1 MQDRLV
7 TESNETVS
15 VTLEPLYNGTFAGN
29 VSIPSDLTMKEA
41 FAQTIAIAIAS
52 INSASKLGGIPY
64 RKVCEKL
71 KDAQDMV
78 LDASKE

>member
-7 TESNETVS
+7 NESTETVS

-41 FAQTIAIAIAS
+41 SAQIIAIAIAT
-52 INSASKLGGIPY
+52 INSASKVSGIPY
-64 RKVCEKL
+64 KRLCEKL
-71 KDAQDMV
+71 KDAQNMV
-78 LDASKE
+78 LDASK

>member
-7 TESNETVS
+7 NESTETVS

-41 FAQTIAIAIAS
+41 SAQTIAIAIAA
-52 INSASKLGGIPY
+52 INSASKVSGIPY
-64 RKVCEKL
+64 KRLCEKL
-71 KDAQDMV
+71 KDAQNMV
-78 LDASKE
+78 LDASK